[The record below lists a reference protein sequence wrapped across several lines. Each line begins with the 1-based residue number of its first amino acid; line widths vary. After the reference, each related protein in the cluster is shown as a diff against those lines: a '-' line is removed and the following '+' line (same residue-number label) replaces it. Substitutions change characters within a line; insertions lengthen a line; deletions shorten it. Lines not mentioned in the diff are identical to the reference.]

1 MAREYISK
9 DNLSK
14 FASLVKGS
22 INTAQS
28 TANTAKTNAANAQ
41 KTADNAVTAAAG
53 ALAEAQKKVAAV
65 KTINGKS
72 LTGSGNLTLGDLGI
86 DTTLCEVVTALP
98 DASTAKSGRIYLVKS
113 AASGT
118 DNVFKEYVRLSKND
132 TLPSGQTGLVF
143 YWEQLGEWKANVDL
157 SPYAKKTDLTKSA
170 VGLGNVDN
178 TSDAAKPISTATKSA
193 LDGKVDKVS
202 GKGLSTNDFT
212 AAYKTK
218 LDGIATG
225 ATKITVDSALSTT
238 STNPVQNKAVNAALG
253 GKVST
258 ATYNSLAFSPDTPF
272 STSTDGQQF
281 IGLAFGDNDKH
292 DNKGTVEI
300 YTATQSK
307 PGIMST
313 ADKKKLDGI
322 AEGANKYSL
331 PAAKSDA
338 LGGVKV
344 KPVPSTFTVQ
354 QQDSAKAAMTAT
366 QNSNRFYPVQ
376 IFGDNLAFVNVPW
389 TDNNTTYGVA
399 STSANGLMSKE
410 DKTKL
415 NGIAAGA
422 TKVLVDSALSP
433 SSTNALQNKVVSAS
447 LAAMQDSID
456 GKVDSSE
463 FTALTDDDI
472 TTLWNNAK

>member
-53 ALAEAQKKVAAV
+53 ALAEAQKKVASV

-86 DTTLCEVVTALP
+86 DTTLCEVVITLP
-98 DASTAKSGRIYLVKS
+98 DASTAKGGRIYLIKS
-113 AASGT
+113 TASGT
-118 DNVFKEYVRLSKND
+118 DNVYKEYVRLSKNEH
-132 TLPSGQTGLVF
+132 LPSGQENLVF

-157 SPYAKKTDLTKSA
+157 APYVKKTELSKSA

-178 TSDAAKPISTATKSA
+178 TSDANKPISTATQAA
-193 LDGKVDKVS
+193 LNNKVDKVT

-218 LDGIATG
+218 LDGI
-225 ATKITVDSALSTT
+225 
-238 STNPVQNKAVNAALG
+238 
-253 GKVST
+253 T
-258 ATYNSLAFSPDTPF
+258 A
-272 STSTDGQQF
+272 
-281 IGLAFGDNDKH
+281 
-292 DNKGTVEI
+292 
-300 YTATQSK
+300 
-307 PGIMST
+307 
-313 ADKKKLDGI
+313 
-322 AEGANKYSL
+322 GANKYSL
-331 PAAKSDA
+331 PTATEGA
-338 LGGVKV
+338 LGGVRAKSIGTPISFDAKTQDTV
-344 KPVPSTFTVQ
+344 ISGFHSTT
-354 QQDSAKAAMTAT
+354 AK
-366 QNSNRFYPVQ
+366 SDRLYPVEL
-376 IFGDNLAFVNVPW
+376 FYNGRAFVNVPW
-389 TDNNTTYGVA
+389 TDSNTTYGVA
-399 STSANGLMSKE
+399 TTSNNGLMSST

-415 NGIAAGA
+415 DGIAAGA
-422 TKVLVDSALSP
+422 NKTVVDSVLNP
-433 SSTNALQNKVVSAS
+433 TSTNPLQNKVLCES
-447 LAAMQDSID
+447 LNAMQDTID

-463 FTALTDDDI
+463 FTDLTDTDI

>member
-1 MAREYISK
+1 MEREYISK

-53 ALAEAQKKVAAV
+53 ALAEAKKKVAAV
-65 KTINGKS
+65 KTINNVS
-72 LTGSGNLTLGDLGI
+72 LVGSGNLTLGDLGI

-98 DASTAKSGRIYLVKS
+98 DAASAKGGRIYLVKS

-118 DNVFKEYVRLSKND
+118 DNVYKEYVRLSKNEA
-132 TLPSGQTGLVF
+132 LPSGQAGLVF

-178 TSDAAKPISTATKSA
+178 TSDTNKPISTATQAA
-193 LDGKVDKVS
+193 LNNKVDKVS

-218 LDGIATG
+218 LDGI
-225 ATKITVDSALSTT
+225 
-238 STNPVQNKAVNAALG
+238 
-253 GKVST
+253 T
-258 ATYNSLAFSPDTPF
+258 A
-272 STSTDGQQF
+272 
-281 IGLAFGDNDKH
+281 
-292 DNKGTVEI
+292 
-300 YTATQSK
+300 
-307 PGIMST
+307 
-313 ADKKKLDGI
+313 
-322 AEGANKYSL
+322 GANKYSL
-331 PAAKSDA
+331 PTATEGA
-338 LGGVKV
+338 LGGVRAKSIGTPISFDAKIQDTV
-344 KPVPSTFTVQ
+344 ISGFHSTT
-354 QQDSAKAAMTAT
+354 AK
-366 QNSNRFYPVQ
+366 SDRLYPVEL
-376 IFGDNLAFVNVPW
+376 FYNGRAFVNVPW
-389 TDNNTTYGVA
+389 TDSNTTYGVA
-399 STSANGLMSKE
+399 TTSNNGLMSST

-415 NGIAAGA
+415 DGIAAGA
-422 TKVLVDSALSP
+422 NKTVVDTVLNP
-433 SSTNALQNKVVSAS
+433 TSTNPLQNKVLCES
-447 LAAMQDSID
+447 LNAMQDTID

-463 FTALTDDDI
+463 FTDLTDTDI

>member
-53 ALAEAQKKVAAV
+53 ALAEAQKKVASV

-86 DTTLCEVVTALP
+86 DTTLCEVVTTLP
-98 DASTAKSGRIYLVKS
+98 DASTAKGGRIYLIKS
-113 AASGT
+113 TASGT
-118 DNVFKEYVRLSKND
+118 DNVYKEYVRLSKNED
-132 TLPSGQTGLVF
+132 LPSGQAGLVF

-157 SPYAKKTDLTKSA
+157 APYVKKTELSKSA

-178 TSDAAKPISTATKSA
+178 TSDANKPISTATQAA
-193 LDGKVDKVS
+193 LNNKVDKVT

-218 LDGIATG
+218 LDGI
-225 ATKITVDSALSTT
+225 
-238 STNPVQNKAVNAALG
+238 
-253 GKVST
+253 T
-258 ATYNSLAFSPDTPF
+258 A
-272 STSTDGQQF
+272 
-281 IGLAFGDNDKH
+281 
-292 DNKGTVEI
+292 
-300 YTATQSK
+300 
-307 PGIMST
+307 
-313 ADKKKLDGI
+313 
-322 AEGANKYSL
+322 GANKYSL
-331 PAAKSDA
+331 PTATEGA
-338 LGGVKV
+338 LGGVRAKSIGTPISFDAKTQETV
-344 KPVPSTFTVQ
+344 ISGFHSTT
-354 QQDSAKAAMTAT
+354 AK
-366 QNSNRFYPVQ
+366 SNRLYPVEL
-376 IFGDNLAFVNVPW
+376 FYNGRAFVNVPW
-389 TDNNTTYGVA
+389 TDSNTTYGVA
-399 STSANGLMSKE
+399 TTSNNGLMSST

-415 NGIAAGA
+415 DGIAAGA
-422 TKVLVDSALSP
+422 NKTVVDSVLNP
-433 SSTNALQNKVVSAS
+433 TSTNPLQNKVLCES
-447 LAAMQDSID
+447 LNAMQDTID

-463 FTALTDDDI
+463 FTDLTDTDI

>member
-53 ALAEAQKKVAAV
+53 ALAEAQKKVASV

-86 DTTLCEVVTALP
+86 DTTLCEVVTTLP
-98 DASTAKSGRIYLVKS
+98 EASTAKGGRIYLVKS
-113 AASGT
+113 TASGT
-118 DNVFKEYVRLSKND
+118 DNVYKEYVRLSKNED
-132 TLPSGQTGLVF
+132 LPSGQAGLVF

-157 SPYAKKTDLTKSA
+157 APYVKKTELSKSA

-178 TSDAAKPISTATKSA
+178 TSDANKPISTATQAA
-193 LDGKVDKVS
+193 LNNKVDKVT

-218 LDGIATG
+218 LDGI
-225 ATKITVDSALSTT
+225 
-238 STNPVQNKAVNAALG
+238 
-253 GKVST
+253 T
-258 ATYNSLAFSPDTPF
+258 A
-272 STSTDGQQF
+272 
-281 IGLAFGDNDKH
+281 
-292 DNKGTVEI
+292 
-300 YTATQSK
+300 
-307 PGIMST
+307 
-313 ADKKKLDGI
+313 
-322 AEGANKYSL
+322 GANKYSL
-331 PAAKSDA
+331 PTAKEDA
-338 LGGVKV
+338 LGGVRAKSIGTPISFDAKTQDTV
-344 KPVPSTFTVQ
+344 ISGFHSTT
-354 QQDSAKAAMTAT
+354 AK
-366 QNSNRFYPVQ
+366 SDRLYPVEL
-376 IFGDNLAFVNVPW
+376 FYNGRAFVNVPW
-389 TDNNTTYGVA
+389 TDSNTTYGVA
-399 STSANGLMSKE
+399 TTSNNGLMSST

-415 NGIAAGA
+415 DGIAAGA
-422 TKVLVDSALSP
+422 NKTVVDSVLNP
-433 SSTNALQNKVVSAS
+433 TSTNPLQNKVLCES
-447 LAAMQDSID
+447 LNAMQDTID

-463 FTALTDDDI
+463 FTDLTDTDI

>member
-72 LTGSGNLTLGDLGI
+72 LVGSGNLSLGDLGI
-86 DTTLCEVVTALP
+86 DTTLCEVVTELP
-98 DASTAKSGRIYLVKS
+98 VAASAKVGRIYLVKS

-118 DNVFKEYVRLSKND
+118 DNVYKEYVRLSKNED
-132 TLPSGQTGLVF
+132 LPSGQEGLVF
-143 YWEQLGEWKANVDL
+143 YWEQLGEWKADVDL
-157 SPYAKKTDLTKSA
+157 TPYVKKTELSKSA

-178 TSDAAKPISTATKSA
+178 TSDANKPVSTATQTA
-193 LDGKVDKVS
+193 LNNKVDKVS

-218 LDGIATG
+218 LDGIA
-225 ATKITVDSALSTT
+225 S
-238 STNPVQNKAVNAALG
+238 
-253 GKVST
+253 
-258 ATYNSLAFSPDTPF
+258 
-272 STSTDGQQF
+272 
-281 IGLAFGDNDKH
+281 
-292 DNKGTVEI
+292 
-300 YTATQSK
+300 
-307 PGIMST
+307 
-313 ADKKKLDGI
+313 
-322 AEGANKYSL
+322 GANKYSL
-331 PAAKSDA
+331 PTASVNA
-338 LGGVKV
+338 LGGVRAQTI
-344 KPVPSTFTVQ
+344 SSNSITVQ
-354 QQDSAKAAMTAT
+354 NQDAIMAKLPTT
-366 QNSNRFYPVQ
+366 TRDNSRLYPVEL
-376 IFGDNLAFVNVPW
+376 FHNGRAFVNVPW
-389 TDNNTTYGVA
+389 TDNNTTYSVA

-415 NGIAAGA
+415 NGIASGA
-422 TKVLVDSALSP
+422 TRVVVDAMMMP
-433 SSTNALQNKVVSAS
+433 TSTNAVQNKVVCDY
-447 LAAMQDSID
+447 LNNMQVTID
-456 GKVDSSE
+456 DKVSSSE
-463 FTALTDDDI
+463 FTTLTDDDI

>member
-53 ALAEAQKKVAAV
+53 ALAEAQKKVASV

-86 DTTLCEVVTALP
+86 DTTLCEVVTTLP
-98 DASTAKSGRIYLVKS
+98 DASTAKGGRIYLIKS
-113 AASGT
+113 TASGT
-118 DNVFKEYVRLSKND
+118 DNVYKEYVRLSKKED
-132 TLPSGQTGLVF
+132 LPSGQEDLVF

-157 SPYAKKTDLTKSA
+157 APYVKKTELSKSA

-178 TSDAAKPISTATKSA
+178 TSDANKPISTATQAA
-193 LDGKVDKVS
+193 LNNKVDKVT

-218 LDGIATG
+218 LDGI
-225 ATKITVDSALSTT
+225 
-238 STNPVQNKAVNAALG
+238 
-253 GKVST
+253 T
-258 ATYNSLAFSPDTPF
+258 A
-272 STSTDGQQF
+272 
-281 IGLAFGDNDKH
+281 
-292 DNKGTVEI
+292 
-300 YTATQSK
+300 
-307 PGIMST
+307 
-313 ADKKKLDGI
+313 
-322 AEGANKYSL
+322 GANKYSL
-331 PAAKSDA
+331 PTATEGA
-338 LGGVKV
+338 LGGVRAKSIGTPISFDAKTQDTV
-344 KPVPSTFTVQ
+344 ISGFHSTT
-354 QQDSAKAAMTAT
+354 AK
-366 QNSNRFYPVQ
+366 SDRLYPVEL
-376 IFGDNLAFVNVPW
+376 FYNGRAFVNVPW
-389 TDNNTTYGVA
+389 TDSNTTYGVA
-399 STSANGLMSKE
+399 TTSNNGLMSST

-415 NGIAAGA
+415 DGIAAGA
-422 TKVLVDSALSP
+422 NKTVVDSVLNP
-433 SSTNALQNKVVSAS
+433 TSTNPLQNKVLCES
-447 LAAMQDSID
+447 LNAMQDTID

-463 FTALTDDDI
+463 FTDLTDTDI

>member
-53 ALAEAQKKVAAV
+53 ALAEAQKKVASV

-86 DTTLCEVVTALP
+86 DTTLCEVVTTLP
-98 DASTAKSGRIYLVKS
+98 EASTAKGGRIYLVKS
-113 AASGT
+113 TASGT
-118 DNVFKEYVRLSKND
+118 DNVYKEYVRLSKNED
-132 TLPSGQTGLVF
+132 LPSGQAGLVF

-157 SPYAKKTDLTKSA
+157 TPYVKKTELSKSA

-178 TSDAAKPISTATKSA
+178 TSDANKPISTDTQAA
-193 LDGKVDKVS
+193 LNNKVDKVS

-218 LDGIATG
+218 LDGI
-225 ATKITVDSALSTT
+225 
-238 STNPVQNKAVNAALG
+238 
-253 GKVST
+253 T
-258 ATYNSLAFSPDTPF
+258 A
-272 STSTDGQQF
+272 
-281 IGLAFGDNDKH
+281 
-292 DNKGTVEI
+292 
-300 YTATQSK
+300 
-307 PGIMST
+307 
-313 ADKKKLDGI
+313 
-322 AEGANKYSL
+322 GANKYSL
-331 PAAKSDA
+331 PTATEGA
-338 LGGVKV
+338 LGGVRAKSIGTPISFDAKTQETV
-344 KPVPSTFTVQ
+344 IKGFHSTT
-354 QQDSAKAAMTAT
+354 AK
-366 QNSNRFYPVQ
+366 SGRLYPVEL
-376 IFGDNLAFVNVPW
+376 FYNGRAFVNVPW
-389 TDNNTTYGVA
+389 TDSNTTYGVA
-399 STSANGLMSKE
+399 TTSNNGLMSST

-415 NGIAAGA
+415 DGIAAGA
-422 TKVLVDSALSP
+422 NKTVVDTVLNP
-433 SSTNALQNKVVSAS
+433 TSTNPLQNKVLCES
-447 LAAMQDSID
+447 LNAMHDTID

-463 FTALTDDDI
+463 FTDLTDTDI

>member
-53 ALAEAQKKVAAV
+53 ALAEAQKKVASV

-86 DTTLCEVVTALP
+86 DTTLCEVVTTLP
-98 DASTAKSGRIYLVKS
+98 DASTAKGGRIYLIKS
-113 AASGT
+113 TASGT
-118 DNVFKEYVRLSKND
+118 DNVYKEYVRLSKNED
-132 TLPSGQTGLVF
+132 LPSGQEGLVF

-157 SPYAKKTDLTKSA
+157 APYVKKTELSKSA

-178 TSDAAKPISTATKSA
+178 TSDANKPISTATQAA
-193 LDGKVDKVS
+193 LNNKVDKVT

-218 LDGIATG
+218 LDGI
-225 ATKITVDSALSTT
+225 
-238 STNPVQNKAVNAALG
+238 
-253 GKVST
+253 T
-258 ATYNSLAFSPDTPF
+258 A
-272 STSTDGQQF
+272 
-281 IGLAFGDNDKH
+281 
-292 DNKGTVEI
+292 
-300 YTATQSK
+300 
-307 PGIMST
+307 
-313 ADKKKLDGI
+313 
-322 AEGANKYSL
+322 GANKYSL
-331 PAAKSDA
+331 PTATEGA
-338 LGGVKV
+338 LGGVRAKSIGTPISFDAKTQETV
-344 KPVPSTFTVQ
+344 ISGFHSTT
-354 QQDSAKAAMTAT
+354 AK
-366 QNSNRFYPVQ
+366 SNRLYPVEL
-376 IFGDNLAFVNVPW
+376 FYNGRAFVNVPW
-389 TDNNTTYGVA
+389 TDSNTTYGVA
-399 STSANGLMSKE
+399 TTSNNGLMSST

-415 NGIAAGA
+415 DGIAAGA
-422 TKVLVDSALSP
+422 NKTVVDSVLNP
-433 SSTNALQNKVVSAS
+433 TSTNPLQNKVLCES
-447 LAAMQDSID
+447 LNAMQDTID

-463 FTALTDDDI
+463 FTDLTDTDI

>member
-53 ALAEAQKKVAAV
+53 ALAEAQKKVASV

-86 DTTLCEVVTALP
+86 DTTLCEVVTTLP
-98 DASTAKSGRIYLVKS
+98 EASTAKGGRIYLVKS
-113 AASGT
+113 TASGT
-118 DNVFKEYVRLSKND
+118 DNVYKEYVRLSKNE
-132 TLPSGQTGLVF
+132 TLPSGQAGLVF

-157 SPYAKKTDLTKSA
+157 APYVKKTELSKSA

-178 TSDAAKPISTATKSA
+178 TSDANKPISTATQAA
-193 LDGKVDKVS
+193 LNNKVDKVS

-218 LDGIATG
+218 LDGI
-225 ATKITVDSALSTT
+225 
-238 STNPVQNKAVNAALG
+238 
-253 GKVST
+253 T
-258 ATYNSLAFSPDTPF
+258 A
-272 STSTDGQQF
+272 
-281 IGLAFGDNDKH
+281 
-292 DNKGTVEI
+292 
-300 YTATQSK
+300 
-307 PGIMST
+307 
-313 ADKKKLDGI
+313 
-322 AEGANKYSL
+322 GANKYSL
-331 PAAKSDA
+331 PTATEGA
-338 LGGVKV
+338 LGGVMAKSIGTPISFDAKTQYTV
-344 KPVPSTFTVQ
+344 ISGFHSTT
-354 QQDSAKAAMTAT
+354 AK
-366 QNSNRFYPVQ
+366 SDRLYPVEL
-376 IFGDNLAFVNVPW
+376 FYNGRAFVNVPW
-389 TDNNTTYGVA
+389 TDSNTTYGVA
-399 STSANGLMSKE
+399 TTSNNGLMSST

-415 NGIAAGA
+415 DGIAAGA
-422 TKVLVDSALSP
+422 NKTVVDTVLNP
-433 SSTNALQNKVVSAS
+433 TSTNPLQNKVLCES
-447 LAAMQDSID
+447 LNAMQDTID

-463 FTALTDDDI
+463 FTDLTDTDI

>member
-53 ALAEAQKKVAAV
+53 ALAEAQKKVASV

-86 DTTLCEVVTALP
+86 DTTLCEVVATLP

-113 AASGT
+113 TASGT
-118 DNVFKEYVRLSKND
+118 DNVYKEYVRLSKNE
-132 TLPSGQTGLVF
+132 TLPSGQAGLVF

-157 SPYAKKTDLTKSA
+157 SPYVKKTDLTKSA

-178 TSDAAKPISTATKSA
+178 TSDANKPISTATQAA
-193 LDGKVDKVS
+193 LNNKVDKVT

-218 LDGIATG
+218 LDGI
-225 ATKITVDSALSTT
+225 
-238 STNPVQNKAVNAALG
+238 
-253 GKVST
+253 T
-258 ATYNSLAFSPDTPF
+258 A
-272 STSTDGQQF
+272 
-281 IGLAFGDNDKH
+281 
-292 DNKGTVEI
+292 
-300 YTATQSK
+300 
-307 PGIMST
+307 
-313 ADKKKLDGI
+313 
-322 AEGANKYSL
+322 GANKYSL
-331 PAAKSDA
+331 PTATEGA
-338 LGGVKV
+338 LGGVRAKSIGTPISFDAKTQDTV
-344 KPVPSTFTVQ
+344 ISGFHSTT
-354 QQDSAKAAMTAT
+354 AK
-366 QNSNRFYPVQ
+366 SDRLYPVEL
-376 IFGDNLAFVNVPW
+376 FYNGRAFVNVPW
-389 TDNNTTYGVA
+389 TDSNTTYGVA
-399 STSANGLMSKE
+399 TTSNNGLMSST

-415 NGIAAGA
+415 DGIAAGA
-422 TKVLVDSALSP
+422 NKTVVDSVLNP
-433 SSTNALQNKVVSAS
+433 TSTNPLQNKVLCES
-447 LAAMQDSID
+447 LNAMQDTID

-463 FTALTDDDI
+463 FTDLTDTDI

>member
-53 ALAEAQKKVAAV
+53 ALAEAQKKVASV

-86 DTTLCEVVTALP
+86 DTTLCEVVTTLP
-98 DASTAKSGRIYLVKS
+98 EASTAKGGRIYLVKS
-113 AASGT
+113 TASGT
-118 DNVFKEYVRLSKND
+118 DNVYKEYVRLSKNED
-132 TLPSGQTGLVF
+132 LPSGQAGLVF

-157 SPYAKKTDLTKSA
+157 TPYVKKTELSKSA

-178 TSDAAKPISTATKSA
+178 TSDANKPISTATQAA
-193 LDGKVDKVS
+193 LNNKVDKVT

-218 LDGIATG
+218 LDGI
-225 ATKITVDSALSTT
+225 
-238 STNPVQNKAVNAALG
+238 
-253 GKVST
+253 T
-258 ATYNSLAFSPDTPF
+258 A
-272 STSTDGQQF
+272 
-281 IGLAFGDNDKH
+281 
-292 DNKGTVEI
+292 
-300 YTATQSK
+300 
-307 PGIMST
+307 
-313 ADKKKLDGI
+313 
-322 AEGANKYSL
+322 GANKYSL
-331 PAAKSDA
+331 PTATEGA
-338 LGGVKV
+338 LGGVRAKSIGTPISFDAKTQETV
-344 KPVPSTFTVQ
+344 ISGFHSTT
-354 QQDSAKAAMTAT
+354 AK
-366 QNSNRFYPVQ
+366 SDRLYPVEL
-376 IFGDNLAFVNVPW
+376 FYNGRAFVNVPW
-389 TDNNTTYGVA
+389 TDSNTTYGVA
-399 STSANGLMSKE
+399 TTSNNGLMSST

-415 NGIAAGA
+415 DGIAAGA
-422 TKVLVDSALSP
+422 NKTVVDSVLNP
-433 SSTNALQNKVVSAS
+433 TSTNPLQNRVLCES
-447 LAAMQDSID
+447 LNAMQDTID

-463 FTALTDDDI
+463 FTDLTDTDI

>member
-53 ALAEAQKKVAAV
+53 ALAEAQKKVASV

-86 DTTLCEVVTALP
+86 DTTLCEVVTTLP
-98 DASTAKSGRIYLVKS
+98 EASTAKGGRIYLVKS
-113 AASGT
+113 TASGT
-118 DNVFKEYVRLSKND
+118 DNVYKEYVRLSKNE
-132 TLPSGQTGLVF
+132 TLPSGQAGLVF

-157 SPYAKKTDLTKSA
+157 APYVKKTELSKSA

-178 TSDAAKPISTATKSA
+178 TSDANKPISTATQAA
-193 LDGKVDKVS
+193 LNNKVDKVS

-218 LDGIATG
+218 LDGI
-225 ATKITVDSALSTT
+225 
-238 STNPVQNKAVNAALG
+238 
-253 GKVST
+253 T
-258 ATYNSLAFSPDTPF
+258 A
-272 STSTDGQQF
+272 
-281 IGLAFGDNDKH
+281 
-292 DNKGTVEI
+292 
-300 YTATQSK
+300 
-307 PGIMST
+307 
-313 ADKKKLDGI
+313 
-322 AEGANKYSL
+322 GANKYSL
-331 PAAKSDA
+331 PTATEGA
-338 LGGVKV
+338 LGGVRAKSIGTPISFDAKTQDTV
-344 KPVPSTFTVQ
+344 ISGFHSTT
-354 QQDSAKAAMTAT
+354 AK
-366 QNSNRFYPVQ
+366 SDRLYPVEL
-376 IFGDNLAFVNVPW
+376 FYNGRAFVNVPW
-389 TDNNTTYGVA
+389 TDSNTTYGVA
-399 STSANGLMSKE
+399 TTSNNGLMSST

-415 NGIAAGA
+415 DGIAAGA
-422 TKVLVDSALSP
+422 NKTVVDTVLNP
-433 SSTNALQNKVVSAS
+433 TSTNPLQNKVLCES
-447 LAAMQDSID
+447 LNAMQDTID

-463 FTALTDDDI
+463 FTDLTDTDI

>member
-53 ALAEAQKKVAAV
+53 ALAEAQKKVASV

-86 DTTLCEVVTALP
+86 DTTLCEVVTTLP
-98 DASTAKSGRIYLVKS
+98 EASTAKGGRIYLVKS
-113 AASGT
+113 TASGT
-118 DNVFKEYVRLSKND
+118 DNVYKEYVRLSKNED
-132 TLPSGQTGLVF
+132 LPSGQAGLVF

-157 SPYAKKTDLTKSA
+157 APYVKKTELSKSA

-178 TSDAAKPISTATKSA
+178 TSDANKPISTATQAA
-193 LDGKVDKVS
+193 LNNKVDKVT

-218 LDGIATG
+218 LDGI
-225 ATKITVDSALSTT
+225 
-238 STNPVQNKAVNAALG
+238 
-253 GKVST
+253 T
-258 ATYNSLAFSPDTPF
+258 A
-272 STSTDGQQF
+272 
-281 IGLAFGDNDKH
+281 
-292 DNKGTVEI
+292 
-300 YTATQSK
+300 
-307 PGIMST
+307 
-313 ADKKKLDGI
+313 
-322 AEGANKYSL
+322 GANKYSL
-331 PAAKSDA
+331 PTATEGA
-338 LGGVKV
+338 LGGVRAKSIGTPISFDAKTQETV
-344 KPVPSTFTVQ
+344 ISGFHSTT
-354 QQDSAKAAMTAT
+354 AK
-366 QNSNRFYPVQ
+366 SNRLYPVEL
-376 IFGDNLAFVNVPW
+376 FYNGRAFVNVPW
-389 TDNNTTYGVA
+389 TDSNTTYGVA
-399 STSANGLMSKE
+399 TTSNNGLMSST

-415 NGIAAGA
+415 DGIAAGA
-422 TKVLVDSALSP
+422 NKTVVDSVLNP
-433 SSTNALQNKVVSAS
+433 TSTNPLQNKVLCES
-447 LAAMQDSID
+447 LNAMQDTID

-463 FTALTDDDI
+463 FTDLTDTDI

>member
-53 ALAEAQKKVAAV
+53 ALAEAQKKVASV

-86 DTTLCEVVTALP
+86 DTTLCEVVTTLP
-98 DASTAKSGRIYLVKS
+98 EASTAKGGRIYLVKS
-113 AASGT
+113 TASGT
-118 DNVFKEYVRLSKND
+118 DNVYKEYVRLSKNE
-132 TLPSGQTGLVF
+132 TLPSGQAGLVF

-157 SPYAKKTDLTKSA
+157 APYVKKTELSKSA

-178 TSDAAKPISTATKSA
+178 TSDANKPISTATQAA
-193 LDGKVDKVS
+193 LNNKVDKVS

-218 LDGIATG
+218 LDGI
-225 ATKITVDSALSTT
+225 
-238 STNPVQNKAVNAALG
+238 
-253 GKVST
+253 T
-258 ATYNSLAFSPDTPF
+258 A
-272 STSTDGQQF
+272 
-281 IGLAFGDNDKH
+281 
-292 DNKGTVEI
+292 
-300 YTATQSK
+300 
-307 PGIMST
+307 
-313 ADKKKLDGI
+313 
-322 AEGANKYSL
+322 GANKYSL
-331 PAAKSDA
+331 PTATEGA
-338 LGGVKV
+338 LGGVRAKSIGT
-344 KPVPSTFTVQ
+344 PISF
-354 QQDSAKAAMTAT
+354 DAKAQDTVISGFHSTTAK
-366 QNSNRFYPVQ
+366 SDRLYPVEL
-376 IFGDNLAFVNVPW
+376 FYNGRAFVNVPW
-389 TDNNTTYGVA
+389 TDSNTTYGVA
-399 STSANGLMSKE
+399 TTSNNGLMSST

-415 NGIAAGA
+415 DGIAAGA
-422 TKVLVDSALSP
+422 NKTVVDTVLNP
-433 SSTNALQNKVVSAS
+433 TSTNPLQNKVLCES
-447 LAAMQDSID
+447 LNAMQDTID

-463 FTALTDDDI
+463 FTDLTDTDI

>member
-53 ALAEAQKKVAAV
+53 ALAEAQKKVASV

-86 DTTLCEVVTALP
+86 DTTLCEVVTTLP
-98 DASTAKSGRIYLVKS
+98 DASTAKGGRIYLIKS
-113 AASGT
+113 TASGT
-118 DNVFKEYVRLSKND
+118 DNVYKEYVRLSKNED
-132 TLPSGQTGLVF
+132 LPSGQEDLVF

-157 SPYAKKTDLTKSA
+157 APYVKKTELSKSA

-178 TSDAAKPISTATKSA
+178 TSDANKPISTATQAA
-193 LDGKVDKVS
+193 LNNKVDKVT

-218 LDGIATG
+218 LDGI
-225 ATKITVDSALSTT
+225 
-238 STNPVQNKAVNAALG
+238 
-253 GKVST
+253 T
-258 ATYNSLAFSPDTPF
+258 A
-272 STSTDGQQF
+272 
-281 IGLAFGDNDKH
+281 
-292 DNKGTVEI
+292 
-300 YTATQSK
+300 
-307 PGIMST
+307 
-313 ADKKKLDGI
+313 
-322 AEGANKYSL
+322 GANKYSL
-331 PAAKSDA
+331 PTAKEDA
-338 LGGVKV
+338 LGGVRAKSIGTPISFDAKTQDTV
-344 KPVPSTFTVQ
+344 ISGFHSTT
-354 QQDSAKAAMTAT
+354 AK
-366 QNSNRFYPVQ
+366 SNRLYPVEL
-376 IFGDNLAFVNVPW
+376 FYNGRAFVNVPW
-389 TDNNTTYGVA
+389 TDSNTTYGVA
-399 STSANGLMSKE
+399 TTSNNGLMSST

-415 NGIAAGA
+415 DGIAAGA
-422 TKVLVDSALSP
+422 NKTVVDSVLNP
-433 SSTNALQNKVVSAS
+433 TSTNPLQNKVLCES
-447 LAAMQDSID
+447 LNAMQDTID

-463 FTALTDDDI
+463 FTDLTDTDI

>member
-53 ALAEAQKKVAAV
+53 ALAEAQKKVASV

-86 DTTLCEVVTALP
+86 DTTLCEVVTTLP
-98 DASTAKSGRIYLVKS
+98 DASTAKGGRIYLIKS
-113 AASGT
+113 TASGT
-118 DNVFKEYVRLSKND
+118 DNVYKEYVRLSKNED
-132 TLPSGQTGLVF
+132 LPSGQEDLVF

-157 SPYAKKTDLTKSA
+157 APYVKKTELSKSA

-178 TSDAAKPISTATKSA
+178 TSDANKPISTATQAA
-193 LDGKVDKVS
+193 LNNKVDKVT

-218 LDGIATG
+218 LDGI
-225 ATKITVDSALSTT
+225 
-238 STNPVQNKAVNAALG
+238 
-253 GKVST
+253 T
-258 ATYNSLAFSPDTPF
+258 A
-272 STSTDGQQF
+272 
-281 IGLAFGDNDKH
+281 
-292 DNKGTVEI
+292 
-300 YTATQSK
+300 
-307 PGIMST
+307 
-313 ADKKKLDGI
+313 
-322 AEGANKYSL
+322 GANKYSL
-331 PAAKSDA
+331 PTATEGDLGGVRAKSIGTPISFDAKTQDTVISGFHSTTAKSDR
-338 LGGVKV
+338 L
-344 KPVPSTFTVQ
+344 
-354 QQDSAKAAMTAT
+354 
-366 QNSNRFYPVQ
+366 YPVEL
-376 IFGDNLAFVNVPW
+376 FYNGRAFVNVPW
-389 TDNNTTYGVA
+389 TDSNTTYGVA
-399 STSANGLMSKE
+399 TTSNNGLMSST

-415 NGIAAGA
+415 DGIAAGA
-422 TKVLVDSALSP
+422 NKTVVDSVLNP
-433 SSTNALQNKVVSAS
+433 TSTNPLQNKVLCES
-447 LAAMQDSID
+447 LNAMQDTID

-463 FTALTDDDI
+463 FTDLTDTDI

>member
-53 ALAEAQKKVAAV
+53 ALAEAQKKVASV

-86 DTTLCEVVTALP
+86 DTTLCEVVTTLP
-98 DASTAKSGRIYLVKS
+98 EASTAKGGRIYLVKS
-113 AASGT
+113 TASGT
-118 DNVFKEYVRLSKND
+118 DNVYKEYVRLSKNE
-132 TLPSGQTGLVF
+132 TLPSGQAGLVF

-157 SPYAKKTDLTKSA
+157 APYVKKTELSKSA

-178 TSDAAKPISTATKSA
+178 TSDANKPISTATQAA
-193 LDGKVDKVS
+193 LNNKVDKVS

-218 LDGIATG
+218 LDGI
-225 ATKITVDSALSTT
+225 
-238 STNPVQNKAVNAALG
+238 
-253 GKVST
+253 T
-258 ATYNSLAFSPDTPF
+258 A
-272 STSTDGQQF
+272 
-281 IGLAFGDNDKH
+281 
-292 DNKGTVEI
+292 
-300 YTATQSK
+300 
-307 PGIMST
+307 
-313 ADKKKLDGI
+313 
-322 AEGANKYSL
+322 GANKYSL
-331 PAAKSDA
+331 PTATEGA
-338 LGGVKV
+338 LGGVRAKSIGTPISFDAKTQDTV
-344 KPVPSTFTVQ
+344 ISGFHSTT
-354 QQDSAKAAMTAT
+354 AK
-366 QNSNRFYPVQ
+366 SDRLYPVEL
-376 IFGDNLAFVNVPW
+376 FYNGRAFVNVPW
-389 TDNNTTYGVA
+389 TDSNTTYGVA
-399 STSANGLMSKE
+399 TTSNNGLMSST

-415 NGIAAGA
+415 DGIATGA
-422 TKVLVDSALSP
+422 NKTVVDTVLNP
-433 SSTNALQNKVVSAS
+433 TSTNPLQNKVLCES
-447 LAAMQDSID
+447 LNAMQDTID

-463 FTALTDDDI
+463 FTDLTDTDI